1 MKIRQNF
8 TVNYNYEIHFTQH
21 LFRPDN
27 PLFREVID
35 AQRVTNIAFIIDAGV
50 ADHHPE
56 LIHQITAYIQSSDY
70 LKLAASPLIV
80 PGGEQVKND
89 LQYYD
94 QTLSLINEAK
104 IDRHAYLV
112 AIGGGAVL
120 DMVGFAAAVGH
131 RGIRHIRIPS
141 TVLSQNDSGVGV
153 KNGVN
158 FFGKKNFIGAFAPP
172 EAVINDTTFL
182 KTLHPRDWRAG
193 VAEAIKVALIKDA
206 PFFDWLEKHAQDI
219 NERDLKTMTE
229 LVYECAKWHCDHIS
243 GGNDPFERGSARPL
257 DFGHWAAHKL
267 EQLTSFEIRHGEAV
281 AVGIALDVVYATQVG
296 LLDSESCHRILEV
309 ISSYGFDLFH
319 EALLDSTGSTVNQDL
334 LAGIEEFREHLGG
347 ELCITL
353 IDRIGHG
360 LEVHQMNLKAVE
372 AAVLILQANVQPHA
386 N

>member
-1 MKIRQNF
+1 MKIQQNF
-8 TVNYNYEIHFTQH
+8 TVTYNYEIQFTQH
-21 LFRPDN
+21 LFGLDN
-27 PLFREVID
+27 PLLKSIITTDRKTKV
-35 AQRVTNIAFIIDAGV
+35 AFVIDAGV
-50 ADHHPE
+50 AEHHPK
-56 LIHQITAYIQSSDY
+56 LIDQISIY
-70 LKLAASPLIV
+70 LKGTQNLELAAAPLIV

-89 LQYYD
+89 LTYYN
-94 QTLSLINEAK
+94 QTLTLINDAK

-131 RGIRHIRIPS
+131 RGIRHIRIPT

-158 FFGKKNFIGAFAPP
+158 YFGKKNFIGAFEPP
-172 EAVINDTTFL
+172 EAVINDTHFL
-182 KTLHPRDWRAG
+182 TTLEGRDWRAG

-206 PFFDWLEKHAQDI
+206 PFFNWLEAHAQSI
-219 NERDLKTMTE
+219 NERDLDTMTE
-229 LVYECAKWHCDHIS
+229 LIYECAKWHVDHI
-243 GGNDPFERGSARPL
+243 GNGNDPFERGSARPL

-267 EQLTSFEIRHGEAV
+267 EQLTNFDIRHGEAV
-281 AVGIALDVVYATQVG
+281 AIGIALDVVYATKSG
-296 LLDSESCHRILEV
+296 LLDQTACQRILDV
-309 ISSYGFDLFH
+309 ISSYGFELFH
-319 EALLDSTGSTVNQDL
+319 KALLDDSGMKVNPAL

-360 LEVHQMNLKAVE
+360 LEVHDMDLTIIE
-372 AAVLILQANVQPHA
+372 EAVLTLQSNIASHA